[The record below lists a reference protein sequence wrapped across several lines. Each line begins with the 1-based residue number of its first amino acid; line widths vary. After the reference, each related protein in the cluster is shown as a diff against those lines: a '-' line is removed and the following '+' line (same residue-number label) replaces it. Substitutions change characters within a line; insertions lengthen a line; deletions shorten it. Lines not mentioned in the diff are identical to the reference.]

1 MQFLILT
8 FLGVCLLAATAQA
21 GTSARDFTPA
31 SDAAVIEQ
39 LPPRVRG
46 VASNPDSAADT
57 AQQQITL
64 ARQTADPRYL
74 GRAQTTLAAWWNKPD
89 APVRLAILQAT
100 VEQSRHEFNA
110 ARNTLENALRRDPRQ
125 PQGWLTLA
133 TLERVS
139 ARYAAAQAACQ
150 QVAQNG
156 AVLHAAACMLETGSL
171 QGQVDAARN
180 GLNALLRQAG
190 DAPQR
195 AWLLSLLAESEER
208 AGRTAQAAFAYQASL
223 ALDGDGY
230 TALAYGDLLL
240 RQGQAMAALQALG
253 KQPASDAV
261 LLRRAYALKLQG
273 DAGWSAQWAQLQER
287 FAALQ
292 TRGDDP
298 SLHGRELALA
308 ALWLEANPG
317 KAWPLALGNL
327 ELQKEPL
334 DWWLAL
340 EAAEQAGRPDDLRRL
355 RTQLASAGLVDAR
368 LARWQSGK
376 PH

>member
-1 MQFLILT
+1 MRFFTITLLC
-8 FLGVCLLAATAQA
+8 FCLLAFQAQA
-21 GTSARDFTPA
+21 ATSARDFIPPD
-31 SDAAVIEQ
+31 DATVIEQ
-39 LPPRVRG
+39 LPVRVRG
-46 VASNPDSAADT
+46 AALNADSAANT

-74 GRAQTTLAAWWNKPD
+74 GRAQTTLAVWWNKPD

-110 ARNTLENALRRDPRQ
+110 ARTTLEKALRRDPRQ

-133 TLERVS
+133 TLERVA
-139 ARYAAAQAACQ
+139 ARYAAAQTACQ
-150 QVAQNG
+150 QVAHYG
-156 AVLHAAACMLETGSL
+156 AALHAAACSLETGSL
-171 QGQVDAARN
+171 LGQFDAARN
-180 GLNALLRQAG
+180 GLNALLRQTG

-208 AGRTAQAAFAYQASL
+208 AGRKAQAATAYQASL
-223 ALDGDGY
+223 ALDDDGY

-240 RQGQAMAALQALG
+240 RQGQAGAAVQVLG

-261 LLRRAYALKLQG
+261 LLRRAYAAKLQG
-273 DAGWSAQWAQLQER
+273 DSRWNAQWAQLQER

-292 TRGDDP
+292 ARGDDP
-298 SLHGRELALA
+298 GLHGRELALA
-308 ALWLEANPG
+308 ALWLETKPD
-317 KAWPLALGNL
+317 KAWPLAFGNL

-340 EAAEQAGRPDDLRRL
+340 EAAEQAGRPDDVRRL

-368 LARWQSGK
+368 LAQWQSGK
-376 PH
+376 P

>member
-1 MQFLILT
+1 MVSLLIT
-8 FLGVCLLAATAQA
+8 FLCFLLVTLQAQA
-21 GTSARDFTPA
+21 ATSARDFIPA
-31 SDAAVIEQ
+31 DDATVIEQ
-39 LPPRVRG
+39 LPARVRG
-46 VASNPDSAADT
+46 VALNADSAATT

-74 GRAQTTLAAWWNKPD
+74 GRAQTALAPWWNKPD

-110 ARNTLENALRRDPRQ
+110 ARATLENALRRDPRQ

-133 TLERVS
+133 TLERVA
-139 ARYAAAQAACQ
+139 ARYADAQTACQ
-150 QVAQNG
+150 QVARHG
-156 AVLHAAACMLETGSL
+156 AALHAAACALETGSL
-171 QGQVDAARN
+171 QGQFDAARN
-180 GLNALLRQAG
+180 GLNALVRQTGEASE
-190 DAPQR
+190 Q
-195 AWLLSLLAESEER
+195 AWLFSLLAESEER
-208 AGRTAQAAFAYQASL
+208 AGRKTQAATAYRASL
-223 ALDGDGY
+223 ALDDDGY
-230 TALAYGDLLL
+230 TALAYADFLL
-240 RQGQAMAALQALG
+240 RQGQAASAVQVLG

-261 LLRRAYALKLQG
+261 LLRRAYAAKLQG
-273 DAGWSAQWAQLQER
+273 DSRWSAQWAQLQER

-298 SLHGRELALA
+298 GLHGRELALA
-308 ALWLEANPG
+308 ALWLEANPN

-340 EAAEQAGRPDDLRRL
+340 EAAEQARRPDDVRRL
-355 RTQLASAGLVDAR
+355 RTQLAGAGLVDAR

-376 PH
+376 PP